1 MLNIQLGKWEASIQ
15 DYEVLLKESPGDEH
29 VKQALLDAQVQL
41 KRQRGEDVNGTMNG
55 ASDSAI
61 ALY

>member
-1 MLNIQLGKWEASIQ
+1 MRKWEASIQ
-15 DYEVLLKESPGDEH
+15 DYEMLLKESPGDKH
-29 VKQALLDAQVQL
+29 VSQALLDAQVQL

-55 ASDSAI
+55 KSDSVI